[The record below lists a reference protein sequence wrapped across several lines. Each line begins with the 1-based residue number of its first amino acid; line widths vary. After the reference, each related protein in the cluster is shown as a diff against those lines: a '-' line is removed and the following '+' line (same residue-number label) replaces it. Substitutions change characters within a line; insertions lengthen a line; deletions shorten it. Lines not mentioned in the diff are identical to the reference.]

1 LIKWYNS
8 KGVKDMN
15 IQGHIR
21 PRIRFNTI
29 SHGEDINRLNLLLSK
44 YGLQVDNTIDAP
56 TVTTYISSLD
66 IDTNIN
72 RVLKLEKNIGIAVKD
87 NNVRVYLD
95 GDKLCIEKKGANN
108 EVIIDDLFRGLNEK
122 KFNLMVGIDNRG
134 QKILCNLAKAPHILV
149 AGTTGSGKSMFLHS
163 CILSL
168 LIAHPTDI
176 DIIGIDP
183 KGNEFLPYSGLK
195 NFTFIKNTVGA
206 IRTLKELCDEMDTR
220 YDTLARA
227 NCRDIDE
234 YNKLYNMRRKVC
246 VIDELA
252 DLMLTAGTAKVNSQV
267 ETYIVRLAQKARACG
282 IHLIIATQRPSADV
296 VTGLIKTNI
305 PTRICFAVKSQID
318 SRIILDEKGGE
329 KLNGKG
335 DMLFQAN
342 GVRDLI
348 RCQGVNIIP
357 EERNNIIVMA
367 DAIQHGRDYTTM
379 NTNKTYKSHM

>member
-1 LIKWYNS
+1 
-8 KGVKDMN
+8 MN

-56 TVTTYISSLD
+56 TVTTYISNLD
-66 IDTNIN
+66 IDTKIN
-72 RVLKLEKNIGIAVKD
+72 QILKLEKNFGIAVKD

-168 LIAHPTDI
+168 LTAHPTDI

-246 VIDELA
+246 IVDELA
-252 DLMLTAGTAKVNSQV
+252 DLMLTAGTTKGNNQV

-282 IHLIIATQRPSADV
+282 IHLILATQRPSADV

-342 GVRDLI
+342 GARDLI
-348 RCQGVNIIP
+348 RCQGVNFIP
-357 EERNNIIVMA
+357 SEQNNIIVLA
-367 DAIQHGRDYTTM
+367 YCKQTG
-379 NTNKTYKSHM
+379 TNPNSFHPRQTSATHI

>member
-1 LIKWYNS
+1 
-8 KGVKDMN
+8 MN

-56 TVTTYISSLD
+56 TVTTYISNLD

-72 RVLKLEKNIGIAVKD
+72 RVLKLEKNFGIAVKD

-149 AGTTGSGKSMFLHS
+149 AGTTGSGKSVFLHS

-168 LIAHPTDI
+168 LTAHPTDI

-246 VIDELA
+246 IVDELA
-252 DLMLTAGTAKVNSQV
+252 DLMLTAGTTKGNNQV

-329 KLNGKG
+329 KLNGHG
-335 DMLFQAN
+335 DMLYQAN
-342 GVRDLI
+342 GARESI
-348 RCQGVNIIP
+348 RVEGIYLEDSEITNIVSLSYI
-357 EERNNIIVMA
+357 EQKNMTVEQFIKAR
-367 DAIQHGRDYTTM
+367 T
-379 NTNKTYKSHM
+379 

>member
-1 LIKWYNS
+1 
-8 KGVKDMN
+8 MN
-15 IQGHIR
+15 IQGYVR
-21 PRIRFNTI
+21 PRRRFNTI

-56 TVTTYISSLD
+56 TVTTYISNLD
-66 IDTNIN
+66 IDTKIN
-72 RVLKLEKNIGIAVKD
+72 QILKLEKNFGIAVKD

-122 KFNLMVGIDNRG
+122 KLNLMVGIDNRG
-134 QKILCNLAKAPHILV
+134 KKIVCNLAKAPHILV
-149 AGTTGSGKSMFLHS
+149 AGTTGSGKSVFLHS

-168 LIAHPTDI
+168 LIAHPTDV

-195 NFTFIKNTVGA
+195 NFTFIKNTAGA

-234 YNKLYNMRRKVC
+234 YNKLYTMRRKVC
-246 VIDELA
+246 IVDELA
-252 DLMLTAGTAKVNSQV
+252 DLMLTAGTTKGNNQV
-267 ETYIVRLAQKARACG
+267 EINIVRLAQKARACG
-282 IHLIIATQRPSADV
+282 IHLILATQRPSADV

-305 PTRICFAVKSQID
+305 PTRVCFTVKSQVD

-335 DMLFQAN
+335 DMLFQSN
-342 GVRDLI
+342 GARDLI
-348 RCQGVNIIP
+348 RCQGVNFIP
-357 EERNNIIVMA
+357 EE
-367 DAIQHGRDYTTM
+367 Q
-379 NTNKTYKSHM
+379 NTITVLAYCKQTGKSVNDFKSEKNTKTHI